1 MLKSALYDTNDILEA
16 NNKKVGHPCKDSL
29 IHWRTAPI
37 VVLDSWDDLSSA
49 VGTLMEDTASLD
61 RMQQDLMQW
70 YSAHMHKLVVD
81 FENHTLNGT
90 STHIEE
96 GVG

>member
-1 MLKSALYDTNDILEA
+1 
-16 NNKKVGHPCKDSL
+16 
-29 IHWRTAPI
+29 
-37 VVLDSWDDLSSA
+37 
-49 VGTLMEDTASLD
+49 MEDTASLD